1 MTGLKGAKTE
11 ISPDGLKVI
20 TTAES
25 ALAAQAIAARQEQA
39 LREEEAGPWGKFNGW
54 FDRVLDR
61 AEETNGIFK
70 RRTFGALAWML
81 FIGASIMAW
90 NAWFKL
96 LPVKNLDMVLG
107 GFGVLVILAMK
118 LAAARLGQA
127 HREGD
132 KTLSKTLIAII
143 WGGFVLSVL
152 VSASLQSSFIV
163 DQEIGRHDTDAAI
176 TRLNDERELLKMRVE
191 ADPGVT
197 EEQQQLVI
205 ERYLRTPMV
214 NARGEQ
220 LKRTFQDHL
229 RDTECKGSSY
239 YTGIYCPTYFELLE
253 VKEHAKNY
261 KLARERFDA
270 IPAEIRELEK
280 HRPAQ
285 SSTLAAVQTFGG
297 KGTGALGGVLLA
309 MAIMAVLDLLMIGVT
324 WLSSRPPAPKPL
336 PEGALA

>member
-1 MTGLKGAKTE
+1 MTGLKGSTTE
-11 ISPDGLKVI
+11 IGPDGLTVI
-20 TTAES
+20 TRAES
-25 ALAAQAIAARQEQA
+25 AQAAQAVAARQAQQ
-39 LREEEAGPWGKFNGW
+39 LREEEAGPWGKVNGW
-54 FDRVLDR
+54 LDRILDR

-70 RRTFGALAWML
+70 RRTFGFLAWCL
-81 FIGASIMAW
+81 FLGAAIMAW

-96 LPVKNLDMVLG
+96 LPVKDLDMVLG
-107 GFGVLVILAMK
+107 AFGVLVILAMK

-132 KTLSKTLIAII
+132 KTLSKTLLAII

-163 DQEIGRHDTDAAI
+163 DQEIGRNDTDAAI

-205 ERYLRTPMV
+205 EKYLRTAMV

-229 RDTECKGSSY
+229 RDTQCKGSSY
-239 YTGIYCPTYFELLE
+239 YTGIYCPTYFELQE
-253 VKEHAKNY
+253 VKEHAKAY

-270 IPAEIRELEK
+270 IPAEITELEK
-280 HRPAQ
+280 HRPKQ
-285 SSTLAAVQTFGG
+285 SSTLAAMQTFGG
-297 KGTGALGGVLLA
+297 GKSSGAMGGVLLA
-309 MAIMAVLDLLMIGVT
+309 MAIMAVLDLLMLGVT
-324 WLSSRPPAPKPL
+324 WLSSRPPAPKPQ
-336 PEGALA
+336 PV